1 MSDARTQSPAPRGH
15 WSAFTFGVLTGLTL
29 AAAALVSAVLAQ
41 RANRRSG
48 AAETR
53 VAAEDPMSPSDQA
66 QSDNLDQELSETFPA
81 SDPLPYSHRVD

>member
-1 MSDARTQSPAPRGH
+1 VSDTHAQSPAPRVH
-15 WSAFTFGVLTGLTL
+15 WPAFTLGVLTGLTF
-29 AAAALVSAVLAQ
+29 AAAVLVSAVLAQ

-48 AAETR
+48 TTGTR
-53 VAAEDPMSPSDQA
+53 VDTEDPISPSDQV